1 MGFKDKLQK
10 YYADNYMKKYGDRIT
25 QAYGTVLSVKV
36 EEKKYLWIF
45 NVLTATIIIKPE
57 GSKNVVRSMYKA
69 KRWFKKPDFIA
80 VNQGNIILVQA
91 LKGKKGSESSEVLE
105 VKNIR
110 NVTTRKDLF
119 KIDAPMPKR
128 QVQYKRK

>member
-25 QAYGTVLSVKV
+25 QAYGTVLSIKV
-36 EEKKYLWIF
+36 EEKKYLWLF
-45 NVLTATIIIKPE
+45 NVLTATIILKPE
-57 GSKNVVRSMYKA
+57 GSKTVVRSIYKA

-80 VNQGNIILVQA
+80 VNQGNVILVQA

-119 KIDAPMPKR
+119 KIDAPMPRR

>member
-57 GSKNVVRSMYKA
+57 GS
-69 KRWFKKPDFIA
+69 
-80 VNQGNIILVQA
+80 
-91 LKGKKGSESSEVLE
+91 
-105 VKNIR
+105 
-110 NVTTRKDLF
+110 
-119 KIDAPMPKR
+119 
-128 QVQYKRK
+128 

>member
-25 QAYGTVLSVKV
+25 QAYGTVLSIKV
-36 EEKKYLWIF
+36 EEKKYLWLF
-45 NVLTATIIIKPE
+45 NVLTATIILKPE
-57 GSKNVVRSMYKA
+57 GSKTVVRSIYKA

-80 VNQGNIILVQA
+80 VNQGNVILVQA

>member
-36 EEKKYLWIF
+36 EEKKYLWLF
-45 NVLTATIIIKPE
+45 NVLTATIILKPE
-57 GSKNVVRSMYKA
+57 GSKNVVRSVYKA

-80 VNQGNIILVQA
+80 VNQGNVILVQA
-91 LKGKKGSESSEVLE
+91 LKGKKGSEASEVLE

>member
-36 EEKKYLWIF
+36 EQKRYLWIF
-45 NVLTATIIIKPE
+45 NVLNATIILKPD
-57 GSKNVVRSMYKA
+57 GSKNVVRSVYKVR
-69 KRWFKKPDFIA
+69 RWFKKPDFIA
-80 VNQGNIILVQA
+80 VNQGNIILLQA
-91 LKGKKGSESSEVLE
+91 LKGKKGADNSEILE
-105 VKNIR
+105 IKNIR

>member
-1 MGFKDKLQK
+1 MGFRDKLQK

-25 QAYGTVLSVKV
+25 QAYGSVLSIKV
-36 EEKKYLWIF
+36 EEKKYLWLF
-45 NVLTATIIIKPE
+45 NVLTATIIIKPD
-57 GSKNVVRSMYKA
+57 GSKNVVRSVYKA
-69 KRWFKKPDFIA
+69 KRWFKKPDFINVA
-80 VNQGNIILVQA
+80 QGHVILIQA
-91 LKGKKGSESSEVLE
+91 LKGKKGSENSEVLE

-119 KIDAPMPKR
+119 KIDAPMPKK

>member
-36 EEKKYLWIF
+36 EEKKYLWLF
-45 NVLTATIIIKPE
+45 NVLTATIILKPE
-57 GSKNVVRSMYKA
+57 GSKNVVRSVYKA

-91 LKGKKGSESSEVLE
+91 LKGKKGSDASEVLE

>member
-1 MGFKDKLQK
+1 
-10 YYADNYMKKYGDRIT
+10 
-25 QAYGTVLSVKV
+25 V
-36 EEKKYLWIF
+36 EEKKYLWLF
-45 NVLTATIIIKPE
+45 NVLTATIILKPE
-57 GSKNVVRSMYKA
+57 GSKNVVRSVYKA

-80 VNQGNIILVQA
+80 VNQGNVILVQA
-91 LKGKKGSESSEVLE
+91 LKGKKGSEASEVLE